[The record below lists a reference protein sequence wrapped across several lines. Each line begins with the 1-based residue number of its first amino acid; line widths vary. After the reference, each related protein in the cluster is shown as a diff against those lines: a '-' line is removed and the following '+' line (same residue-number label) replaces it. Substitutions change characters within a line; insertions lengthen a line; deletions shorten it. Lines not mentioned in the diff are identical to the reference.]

1 MLRVEYLG
9 QKGEGGLVQR
19 FFNES
24 AQCRSGCLR
33 LLLQQGGQFCAPA
46 YLQ

>member
-33 LLLQQGGQFCAPA
+33 LLHQQGGQFCAPA
-46 YLQ
+46 SRQ